1 MGQKKLPSF
10 IEFSPIDNVYVFAPQ
25 KNHIGT
31 YRIKIDIIDSYGN
44 SNTYQFMIK
53 INKPAQVEDQKK
65 KGFSW
70 ATYKIKQ
77 VSNMGILTL
86 FVSANLGSASG
97 IIAKITN
104 ETFDIKLQQDG
115 LESKVRYTLVPNIY
129 GNSKNIAKL
138 QL

>member
-1 MGQKKLPSF
+1 
-10 IEFSPIDNVYVFAPQ
+10 
-25 KNHIGT
+25 
-31 YRIKIDIIDSYGN
+31 
-44 SNTYQFMIK
+44 
-53 INKPAQVEDQKK
+53 
-65 KGFSW
+65 
-70 ATYKIKQ
+70 
-77 VSNMGILTL
+77 MGILTL